1 MANVSIGILGLGRIG
16 ASLAL
21 ALKRYN
27 ARKDAIHQF
36 TITAAD
42 LRPGIREDAEKMG
55 VDRPG
60 RDLFAAA
67 RDQDI
72 VVLTLPYADLPA
84 AYREIGRDLRPG
96 TVVLDAA
103 PLKMPSLAWAGEHL
117 REGVHL
123 VGIAPI
129 LNPAYLFDG
138 ADDTLHAAPDLFE
151 KGTMLLMPGRA
162 AAPDAVQL
170 ASDLSTLL
178 GATPHFADPAEY
190 DGMAAAT
197 EGLPALLGL
206 AAFYTLMK
214 SPGWVDS
221 GRVTNPSFGRLT
233 HHLLDTHPDDLRDSL
248 YQNRAAVVL
257 QLDALLGTL
266 GGLRAALKGGDKSAL
281 EAALVDAAQ
290 GYEAWLGKRQNGK
303 WDDTEKAPPLPE
315 GGLMGNLFGGWVGK
329 RLSGKSE
336 K

>member
-36 TITAAD
+36 TISAAD
-42 LRPGIREDAEKMG
+42 LRPGIREDAEKVG
-55 VDRPG
+55 VERPG

-178 GATPHFADPAEY
+178 GATPHYADPAEY

-197 EGLPALLGL
+197 
-206 AAFYTLMK
+206 
-214 SPGWVDS
+214 
-221 GRVTNPSFGRLT
+221 
-233 HHLLDTHPDDLRDSL
+233 
-248 YQNRAAVVL
+248 
-257 QLDALLGTL
+257 TL
-266 GGLRAALKGGDKSAL
+266 GALRAALKGGDKSAL